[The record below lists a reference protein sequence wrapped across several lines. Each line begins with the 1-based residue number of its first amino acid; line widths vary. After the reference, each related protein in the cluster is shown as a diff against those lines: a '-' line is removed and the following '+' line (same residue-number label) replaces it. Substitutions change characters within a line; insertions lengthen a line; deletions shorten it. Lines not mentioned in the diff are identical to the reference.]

1 VKTGLFRASSLRD
14 LQIRTIVRRTG
25 SRVLHPS
32 RPCTDLGSN
41 IVREPFSIDTRRL
54 LIARAAPPTL
64 TGARL
69 PSLDANLNPLTQVT
83 AMGMQI
89 LFALSGVNVLIAIAL
104 GAFIF
109 LFGFVLNRRP
119 EGKDQAEL
127 EQWKRDRP
135 LQWMFL
141 AVIIIVTVILIAER

>member
-1 VKTGLFRASSLRD
+1 
-14 LQIRTIVRRTG
+14 
-25 SRVLHPS
+25 
-32 RPCTDLGSN
+32 
-41 IVREPFSIDTRRL
+41 
-54 LIARAAPPTL
+54 
-64 TGARL
+64 
-69 PSLDANLNPLTQVT
+69 LDANLNPLTQVT